1 MFCPTCGT
9 EYREGFTHCTDCDV
23 DLVWEAPN
31 KGIVAHHTD
40 EWGHVHDT
48 VPGEPGDPNLDPF
61 CSFWKGDDARV
72 HAELCEVLD
81 EAGIPHNTVFRRDH
95 LFNLTNYP
103 AYEVGVP
110 FSMFPRAE
118 NAVKE
123 AYGADGVDEVGAR
136 ELQGRVLPERSSAPR
151 KLPATLTPPIGE
163 NIPGPPN
170 AGEAGD
176 WFPEDATVRVWS
188 SATRDEAQS
197 EFLVAA
203 LHENGIR
210 CRVDHA
216 GQSSEIYVLPEDE
229 SRARE
234 IIKEVAEN

>member
-1 MFCPTCGT
+1 
-9 EYREGFTHCTDCDV
+9 
-23 DLVWEAPN
+23 
-31 KGIVAHHTD
+31 
-40 EWGHVHDT
+40 
-48 VPGEPGDPNLDPF
+48 
-61 CSFWKGDDARV
+61 
-72 HAELCEVLD
+72 
-81 EAGIPHNTVFRRDH
+81 
-95 LFNLTNYP
+95 
-103 AYEVGVP
+103 VGVP